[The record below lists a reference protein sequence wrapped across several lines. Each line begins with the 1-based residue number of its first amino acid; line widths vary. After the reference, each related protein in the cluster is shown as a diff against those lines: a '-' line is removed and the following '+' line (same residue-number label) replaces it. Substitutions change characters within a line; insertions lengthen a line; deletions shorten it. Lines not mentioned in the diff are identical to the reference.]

1 MTGTEPGPIT
11 QEILETLPSLRAFAR
26 SLNSNHA
33 GADDL
38 VQDCLA
44 RALANLD
51 KFEPG
56 TNLRAWLFTI
66 LRNSYYSDLRKRKR
80 EVEDIDGGYAD
91 RLSTPAGQLASLDM
105 HDFRKALA
113 KLTSEQREAL
123 ILVGAS
129 GFSYDEAAKICDCA
143 AGNIKS
149 RVNRGR
155 QRLSELL
162 EGDPAA
168 DLTREVEKQAPVE
181 IATVSGAGR

>member
-1 MTGTEPGPIT
+1 MSDDEPGPIT
-11 QEILETLPSLRAFAR
+11 REILETLPSLRAFAR
-26 SLNSNHA
+26 SLNSNRA

-44 RALANLD
+44 RALSNLD

-66 LRNSYYSDLRKRKR
+66 LRNTYYSDLRKRKR
-80 EVEDIDGGYAD
+80 EVEDVDGGYAD
-91 RLSTPAGQLASLDM
+91 RLSTPASQLASLDM
-105 HDFRKALA
+105 LDFRKALA
-113 KLTSEQREAL
+113 KLSSEQREAL

-143 AGNIKS
+143 PGTIKS

-155 QRLSELL
+155 QRLAELL
-162 EGDPAA
+162 DGEPTAE
-168 DLTREVEKQAPVE
+168 LTREIETQAAVE